1 VLEQL
6 EHAGVQATI
15 APPTHDTLSGM
26 RAILAGDCVALT
38 ADIVT
43 EGAAPGLAVRPVVDP
58 IHYPFTATRAR
69 SRPLPAADAF
79 VAWVLSGGAEETST
93 S

>member
-1 VLEQL
+1 
-6 EHAGVQATI
+6 
-15 APPTHDTLSGM
+15 
-26 RAILAGDCVALT
+26 VALT
-38 ADIVT
+38 ADMVT
-43 EGAAPGLAVRPVVDP
+43 EGAAPGLAVRPVVEP